1 MGPPPVVTG
10 VSPKEGPPGTRVT
23 VRGEFLGT
31 GPADLQGLTIC
42 GCDCLLSAEWKS
54 PNKIIARSGPGKGRG
69 DIIVTTRY
77 GGRGTST
84 VQFRGMIIESLIYVT
99 GHSPMLCSCVVDE
112 MDIHILCFHCVFACL
127 GYHETIGPMKE
138 SAVWVEEAP
147 LQTLAWGRRS
157 MSPTNY
163 QHEDPLGLSVEENE
177 YAFNVVI

>member
-31 GPADLQGLTIC
+31 GPSDLQGLTIC

-69 DIIVTTRY
+69 DIIVTTRN

-84 VQFRGMIIESLIYVT
+84 VQFRGMTT
-99 GHSPMLCSCVVDE
+99 GYRMVSSWPSYEVVKLCCRLN
-112 MDIHILCFHCVFACL
+112 I
-127 GYHETIGPMKE
+127 
-138 SAVWVEEAP
+138 
-147 LQTLAWGRRS
+147 
-157 MSPTNY
+157 N
-163 QHEDPLGLSVEENE
+163 
-177 YAFNVVI
+177 